1 MTPAL
6 LREAG
11 EALYGPLWQSELAR
25 ALGVA
30 DRTVRR
36 WIAGERA
43 LPPSLAQPLR
53 ALLTDHGKAIATVRR
68 KLPR

>member
-25 ALGVA
+25 AVGVA

-36 WIAGERA
+36 WLASQRPVPASLRETLREMLTER
-43 LPPSLAQPLR
+43 
-53 ALLTDHGKAIATVRR
+53 GKAVAAVRR

>member
-1 MTPAL
+1 MTPTL

-25 ALGVA
+25 SIGVA

-36 WIAGERA
+36 WISGNRSI
-43 LPPSLAQPLR
+43 PPEIGKMLR
-53 ALLTDHGKAIATVRR
+53 DLLTDHGKAIAAVRR

>member
-36 WIAGERA
+36 WIAGERPV
-43 LPPSLAQPLR
+43 PPSLGLTLR
-53 ALLTDHGKAIATVRR
+53 ELLTAHGKAIADVRR

>member
-1 MTPAL
+1 MTPDL

-36 WIAGERA
+36 WIAGERPVPA
-43 LPPSLAQPLR
+43 GLGPTLR
-53 ALLTDHGKAIATVRR
+53 GLLTDHGKAIAAVRR